1 MGTSPSVRPRGKVTL
16 PIADWFYGEASSP
29 FILHPSPSP
38 PLPLSPSP
46 GSGTMIVRNNKGDTV
61 ALRIGSIVSW
71 TVGVMCVPRLSWAA
85 APGGLTGSSLPWTV
99 AILAGVA
106 VVFVGWRYHR
116 LHQRLENGMA
126 EMEGAF
132 GALQEQI
139 GEQTEALEHAG
150 EQLEAQRHTIEE
162 LRLTDGVTGLWT
174 RQHVF
179 RILATHGARALRT
192 WVTWNKGV
200 TKNRP
205 ENADV
210 LIFIVGLDKLEE
222 ATLALGSEVV
232 DRVLCEFADVLRTS
246 SRTTDVLAR
255 WGENEFM
262 VVRSGADR
270 ASEKELAERL
280 RESVASHVFRP
291 SDELELSTTCSIG
304 FAGHPLLTHAPEAL
318 GWGDVVGLA
327 QAALDAARRTGRNS
341 WVGLVGDASTP
352 SEGLAELLRSGPAA
366 LIAKDRLR
374 VVSSFDDETTV
385 QWVEPLGG

>member
-1 MGTSPSVRPRGKVTL
+1 M
-16 PIADWFYGEASSP
+16 
-29 FILHPSPSP
+29 
-38 PLPLSPSP
+38 
-46 GSGTMIVRNNKGDTV
+46 
-61 ALRIGSIVSW
+61 ALRIWPIVSW
-71 TVGVMCVPRLSWAA
+71 TVGILYFPHRSWADVPDPSA
-85 APGGLTGSSLPWTV
+85 DSILPWTIAV
-99 AILAGVA
+99 LA
-106 VVFVGWRYHR
+106 VVGAVFLGWMYHR
-116 LHQRLENGMA
+116 LHHRLEEGMV
-126 EMEGAF
+126 EMEGT
-132 GALQEQI
+132 LSELRDRI
-139 GEQTEALEHAG
+139 GEQTQALEHAG

-179 RILATHGARALRT
+179 RVLATHGARALRT
-192 WVTWNKGV
+192 WVAWNKGV

-205 ENADV
+205 ENADL

-222 ATLALGSEVV
+222 ATIALGSEVV
-232 DRVLCEFADVLRTS
+232 DGVLCEFADVLRAS

-255 WGENEFM
+255 WGESEFM

-318 GWGDVVGLA
+318 SWEDVVALA

-341 WVGLVGDASTP
+341 WVGLMGDASTP
-352 SEGLAELLRSGPAA
+352 SEGLPELLADGPAG
-366 LIAKDRLR
+366 LINKERLR
-374 VVSSFDDETTV
+374 VVTSFDDGTTV
-385 QWVEPLGG
+385 QWDGE

>member
-1 MGTSPSVRPRGKVTL
+1 
-16 PIADWFYGEASSP
+16 
-29 FILHPSPSP
+29 
-38 PLPLSPSP
+38 
-46 GSGTMIVRNNKGDTV
+46 
-61 ALRIGSIVSW
+61 
-71 TVGVMCVPRLSWAA
+71 
-85 APGGLTGSSLPWTV
+85 
-99 AILAGVA
+99 
-106 VVFVGWRYHR
+106 
-116 LHQRLENGMA
+116 
-126 EMEGAF
+126 MEGT
-132 GALQEQI
+132 LSELRDRI
-139 GEQTEALEHAG
+139 GEQTQALEHAG

-179 RILATHGARALRT
+179 RVLATHGARALRT
-192 WVTWNKGV
+192 WVAWNKGV

-205 ENADV
+205 ENADL

-222 ATLALGSEVV
+222 ATIALGSEVV
-232 DRVLCEFADVLRTS
+232 DGVLCEFADVLRAS

-255 WGENEFM
+255 WGESEFM

-318 GWGDVVGLA
+318 SWEDVVALA

-341 WVGLVGDASTP
+341 WVGLMGDASTP
-352 SEGLAELLRSGPAA
+352 SEGLPELLADGPAG
-366 LIAKDRLR
+366 LINKERLR
-374 VVSSFDDETTV
+374 VVTSFDDGTTV
-385 QWVEPLGG
+385 QWDGE